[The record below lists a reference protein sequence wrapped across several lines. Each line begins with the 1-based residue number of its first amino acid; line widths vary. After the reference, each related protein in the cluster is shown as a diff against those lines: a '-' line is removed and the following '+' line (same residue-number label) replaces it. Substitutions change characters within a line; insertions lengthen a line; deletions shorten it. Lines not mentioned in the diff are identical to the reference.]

1 MRALIL
7 LVPLAL
13 AACSGGGKAPHAEA
27 KQIIAAR
34 CGMCHKVPGVPA
46 AMGNVGPSLAG
57 IGTRQVIAGR
67 FPNSRENLLRWITHA
82 QQMKPGTVMPDT
94 GLTPDQAG
102 KVADYLYTLD
112 K

>member
-1 MRALIL
+1 MRAVIL
-7 LVPLAL
+7 ALPLGL
-13 AACSGGGKAPHAEA
+13 AACSGNGSGPHAEA

-46 AMGNVGPSLAG
+46 AMGNVGPPLAG

-67 FPNSRENLLRWITHA
+67 FPNSRDNLLKWVSHA
-82 QQMKPGTVMPDT
+82 PQMKPGTVMPDT
-94 GLTPDQAG
+94 GLTPDQAA
-102 KVADYLYTLD
+102 KVVDYLYTLD